1 MVERKEPV
9 VAKMNLSQDDKIVVG
24 VHMGEFKRALRDGI
38 INPGSSFEVKN
49 KLGKK
54 QIVISSV
61 GIGVPSTVLMKASIK
76 LSEMTGKGQLQ
87 NAKIGPDD
95 VIIKKLR

>member
-1 MVERKEPV
+1 MECVEQLH
-9 VAKMNLSQDDKIVVG
+9 NLPIESVCRTSV
-24 VHMGEFKRALRDGI
+24 
-38 INPGSSFEVKN
+38 
-49 KLGKK
+49 
-54 QIVISSV
+54 SSV

-76 LSEMTGKGQLQ
+76 LYEMTGKGQLQ